1 MGLSIRE
8 DDIEDIA
15 GVQYA
20 NLTEGV
26 WYSVNYPQ
34 YVVLV
39 DCDLKKVCVDKNGG
53 FVYGPN
59 ESKGHLP
66 DISPLKKAGPITFY
80 NKE

>member
-15 GVQYA
+15 GVRYD

-39 DCDLKKVCVDKNGG
+39 DRDLRRVCVDKSYG
-53 FVYGPN
+53 FVYGPF

-66 DISPLKKAGPITFY
+66 ELSPLKKAGPITFY

>member
-39 DCDLKKVCVDKNGG
+39 DRDLIKVCVDKRGG
-53 FVYGPN
+53 LVYPPN
-59 ESKGHLP
+59 ESEGYLP
-66 DISPLKKAGPITFY
+66 ELSPLKKAGPITFY